1 MKNLII
7 FSIFI
12 FIYYLII
19 GIMETDAQDWP
30 CGNSAAYNI
39 GIPNDNSNVYLCEN
53 SVAVHPLY
61 PNIVLNANNRWGTD
75 GVIAYVSA
83 NWGNTWGTTLPAT
96 GFQNSICDPAACINL
111 NGYLYVAYLVSGGLD
126 IARSTN
132 NGNNWVPNAV
142 FRGGADKE
150 HLHIDNSCT
159 SSYKG
164 RIYCSWSGGGGRTM
178 IQFCYSSNMGVNW
191 SSPVT
196 LNGVGATHIGVNIAT
211 DNSGIVYVVWA
222 TSPDNSNWEQLQL
235 RKSTDGG
242 VTWIPSIQNPPV
254 IINLQYSA
262 GAGTSLGPSMTA
274 DMQNNTLYLV
284 YSGNTNSQNYFDV
297 FMKKSTDG
305 GTTWSGETR
314 VNQVQTGYQTY
325 PWISCD
331 PMTGYLACIYYDS
344 RNGYHAY
351 LSISTNFG
359 SSWCDMQI
367 SNVASQNSLG
377 GGNGN
382 DYIGV
387 EFNKGIIYPV
397 WADRRDHYL
406 NYKTFIY
413 PFEVIAKDYIVQGP
427 TLSGTQ
433 LIQSANTITASNVTI
448 NSGANVTM
456 RTVNSIT
463 LLPGFY
469 TNDNSYFS
477 ADLFHCDERGKAELY
492 AQLTN
497 AQKDNSAPFEFS
509 LYQNYP
515 NPFNPSTTIKYSLK
529 NDSWV
534 TIKIYNILGQEVKK
548 LVDGY
553 KQKGNNLVVWDG
565 SNNYGNNVSSGIYFC
580 KLIAHEVSGSSTG
593 EYISQK
599 KLVIIR

>member
-1 MKNLII
+1 
-7 FSIFI
+7 
-12 FIYYLII
+12 
-19 GIMETDAQDWP
+19 
-30 CGNSAAYNI
+30 
-39 GIPNDNSNVYLCEN
+39 
-53 SVAVHPLY
+53 
-61 PNIVLNANNRWGTD
+61 
-75 GVIAYVSA
+75 
-83 NWGNTWGTTLPAT
+83 
-96 GFQNSICDPAACINL
+96 
-111 NGYLYVAYLVSGGLD
+111 
-126 IARSTN
+126 
-132 NGNNWVPNAV
+132 
-142 FRGGADKE
+142 
-150 HLHIDNSCT
+150 
-159 SSYKG
+159 
-164 RIYCSWSGGGGRTM
+164 
-178 IQFCYSSNMGVNW
+178 
-191 SSPVT
+191 
-196 LNGVGATHIGVNIAT
+196 
-211 DNSGIVYVVWA
+211 
-222 TSPDNSNWEQLQL
+222 
-235 RKSTDGG
+235 
-242 VTWIPSIQNPPV
+242 
-254 IINLQYSA
+254 
-262 GAGTSLGPSMTA
+262 
-274 DMQNNTLYLV
+274 
-284 YSGNTNSQNYFDV
+284 
-297 FMKKSTDG
+297 
-305 GTTWSGETR
+305 
-314 VNQVQTGYQTY
+314 
-325 PWISCD
+325 
-331 PMTGYLACIYYDS
+331 
-344 RNGYHAY
+344 
-351 LSISTNFG
+351 
-359 SSWCDMQI
+359 MQI